1 MSNIEIINNQTLF
14 FAIITLINV
23 VLSTAKSILTVK
35 ATRKVASLINAISY
49 GFYAMVVKQMS
60 TVNIE
65 TVIIV
70 TVLAN
75 LVGVYFSMWVLDKFR
90 KDLFWKITIIPET
103 SSFENIR
110 KELVEN
116 KLGFNEYEV
125 NTKYGNQ
132 TALDV
137 FSESQESSKKIKE
150 ILNRNGNVKYHIS
163 EVANHL

>member
-1 MSNIEIINNQTLF
+1 M
-14 FAIITLINV
+14 
-23 VLSTAKSILTVK
+23 LSTAKSILTVK
-35 ATRKVASLINAISY
+35 ATRKVAAVINAISY
-49 GFYAMVVKQMS
+49 GFYAMVVKQMA

-65 TVIIV
+65 TVVIV

-75 LVGVYFSMWVLDKFR
+75 LVGVYFSMWMLDKFR

-103 SSFENIR
+103 SSFPNIR

-137 FSESQESSKKIKE
+137 FSESQAASKKIKE
-150 ILNRNGNVKYHIS
+150 ILSRNGNVKYHIS